1 MTPGWTQEVGRLD
14 EDGLDKGLFRFRDR
28 EMAERIYAGIKE
40 LDRPGRYMHVCGTHQ
55 DTLVKFGLEERL
67 REAGIEIHQGPGCP
81 VCVTSPGE
89 IEEVFALARAG
100 RTVAVFGD
108 FMRIPGPTG
117 TLFDLKAQGEAG
129 VVIVYSVEDAIA
141 YAREHLN
148 EEVVYIGIGFETT
161 APSTAV
167 AVRNAAAR
175 GVDNFTVLPMHRLLP
190 PALEAVLSL
199 GEVQLDGLI
208 EPGHV
213 STIIG
218 TGPYEPIARRYHIP
232 QVVAGFEPLDLLMGV
247 FMLTRQRAE
256 GRVEV
261 ENQYSRV
268 VRPDGNL
275 AALEAME
282 DTFDTRSE
290 KWRGFGLIP
299 DSALGIKER
308 YSAHDARRGN
318 EDILENVWNQ
328 DYREPPGCRCGEVL
342 RGVLESRECPLFGT
356 TCKPS
361 SPVGPCMV
369 SREGSCAIALKYGGR
384 K

>member
-1 MTPGWTQEVGRLD
+1 LD
-14 EDGLDKGLFRFRDR
+14 EDGLDNGLFRFRDR
-28 EMAERIYAGIKE
+28 EMAERIYAGIKS
-40 LDRPGRYMHVCGTHQ
+40 LDRPGSYMHVCGTHQ

-117 TLFDLKAQGEAG
+117 TLFDLKARGEAK

-141 YAREHLN
+141 YAHKHLN

-167 AVRNAAAR
+167 AVRSAAAR
-175 GVDNFTVLPMHRLLP
+175 GVDNFTVLSMHRLLP

-308 YSAHDARRGN
+308 YSAHDARRAN

>member
-1 MTPGWTQEVGRLD
+1 M
-14 EDGLDKGLFRFRDR
+14 DGGMFRFRDR
-28 EMAERIYAGIKE
+28 GMADRIFERIAS
-40 LDRPGRYMHVCGTHQ
+40 LDTPGRYMHVCGTHQ
-55 DTLVKFGLEERL
+55 DTLVRFGLEARL
-67 REAGIEIHQGPGCP
+67 RDVGVEIRQGPGCP

-100 RTVAVFGD
+100 RTIAVFGD

-117 TLFDLKAQGEAG
+117 TLFDLKARGEARLQ
-129 VVIVYSVEDAIA
+129 IVYSVEDAVA
-141 YAREHLN
+141 YARSHLN

-161 APSTAV
+161 APTTAV
-167 AVRNAAAR
+167 ALQKAQRE
-175 GVDNFTVLPMHRLLP
+175 GVDNFTVLSMHRLLP

-199 GEVQLDGLI
+199 GEVKLDGLI

-218 TGPYEPIARRYHIP
+218 TRPYLPIAETWGIP

-247 FMLTRQRAE
+247 YMLTRQRAE

-268 VRPDGNL
+268 VREEGNVP
-275 AALEAME
+275 AQDAMDE
-282 DTFDTRSE
+282 VFEPRSE

-299 DSALGIKER
+299 DSALGLRDHYGE
-308 YSAHDARRGN
+308 HDARRRS
-318 EDILENVWNQ
+318 EDLLENVWNQ
-328 DYREPPGCRCGEVL
+328 DYKEPPGCRCGEVL
-342 RGVLESRECPLFGT
+342 RGVLDPAECPLFGKA
-356 TCKPS
+356 CKPAT
-361 SPVGPCMV
+361 PVGPCMV
-369 SREGSCAIALKYGGR
+369 SREGGCTIALKYGN